1 MLTADQIELIQRE
14 IDGANTPDESVA
26 CRALL
31 DAQPEAR
38 VLAAELRQL
47 TQLFEGVAEREPP
60 PHLKRAILAG
70 LPRPRIL
77 KWRLGTERMGAIMTK
92 KAMLIGSAAVATVVV
107 VASLVTGFP
116 PLTGGAGTIGA
127 GDSIAGVQQAAR
139 YRGRS
144 MTQAD
149 VKLDSPEVQAL
160 LQNDQVL
167 RLVQSDA
174 FRQVMN
180 NEAFREL
187 QSSEMYRELM
197 SSEAYRELQSSES
210 FRELQAKGA
219 FREAQSAEMM
229 RELQSNEAFRQLQSN
244 EAFRKLQSNEAFRA
258 LQSNEAFRA
267 LQSNEAFR
275 AISRDARMSEA
286 FMTEAMRTQR

>member
-14 IDGANTPDESVA
+14 IDGANTPHESVA

-31 DAQPEAR
+31 DAHPEAR

-60 PHLKRAILAG
+60 PRLKRAILAG
-70 LPRPRIL
+70 LPRPGIL
-77 KWRLGTERMGAIMTK
+77 KLRLGTERMGAIMTK
-92 KAMLIGSAAVATVVV
+92 KTMLIGSAAVATVVV

-116 PLTGGAGTIGA
+116 PLTGGAGTMGA

-139 YRGRS
+139 YHGRT

-149 VKLDSPEVQAL
+149 VTLQSPEVQAL
-160 LQNDQVL
+160 LQNDQIL
-167 RLVQSDA
+167 RLIQSDA
-174 FRQVMN
+174 FRQLMSN
-180 NEAFREL
+180 ASFREL
-187 QSSEMYRELM
+187 QSSE
-197 SSEAYRELQSSES
+197 AYRALQSNES

-219 FREAQSAEMM
+219 FREAQSAEAM

-244 EAFRKLQSNEAFRA
+244 AAFRAMQANETFRQLQSNEAFRQ
-258 LQSNEAFRA
+258 LQASD
-267 LQSNEAFR
+267 AFR
-275 AISRDARMSEA
+275 AIARDANLSAA
-286 FMTEAMRTQR
+286 FMNEAMRTQQ

>member
-60 PHLKRAILAG
+60 PRLKRAILAG

-127 GDSIAGVQQAAR
+127 GDPPAGVQQAAR
-139 YRGRS
+139 YKGRS
-144 MTQAD
+144 MTGAD
-149 VKLDSPEVQAL
+149 VTLQSPEVQAL
-160 LQNDQVL
+160 LQNDQIL
-167 RLVQSDA
+167 HLIQSDA
-174 FRQVMN
+174 FRQVMSN
-180 NEAFREL
+180 AA
-187 QSSEMYRELM
+187 YRELM
-197 SSEAYRELQSSES
+197 SSEAYRQLLANES

-219 FREAQSAEMM
+219 LREAQSAEAM
-229 RELQSNEAFRQLQSN
+229 RELQSSEAFRQLQSN
-244 EAFRKLQSNEAFRA
+244 AAFRQLQANEMFRQLQSNELFRQ
-258 LQSNEAFRA
+258 LQAND
-267 LQSNEAFR
+267 AFR
-275 AISRDARMSEA
+275 AIARDAQMSQA
-286 FMTEAMRTQR
+286 FMNEAMRAQQ